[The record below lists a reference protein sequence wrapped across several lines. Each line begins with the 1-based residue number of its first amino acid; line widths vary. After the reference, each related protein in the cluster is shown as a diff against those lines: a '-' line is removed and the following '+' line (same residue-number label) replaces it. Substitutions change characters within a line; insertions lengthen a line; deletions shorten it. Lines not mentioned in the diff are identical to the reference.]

1 MLHGVG
7 RLAAGC
13 VFFWAALA
21 GAADGV
27 APGRIVVGQSIT
39 LQGGRND
46 YGVAVLAGVQA
57 YLENLNATGGVHGRQ
72 VVLKTLDD
80 DNRPA
85 LAETNARQL
94 VQGDKVFVLFGSV
107 EGGPS
112 TAVMKVAGETRVPFF
127 GPMAGSPTLR
137 RPHQPFV
144 FPVRA
149 EHRDEFRAL
158 LDYARR
164 TGVQRVA
171 FLRADSE
178 TGRQHLENIKL
189 ICKELGLE
197 LVADLPFGGDA
208 SDAQL
213 QALAARIGSARAQ
226 VVLNHGSPG
235 VYEQVIRH
243 ARALGV
249 KASFSGV
256 NSGSAQLAQRL
267 GELAHAMVFAQVVPS
282 PWERK
287 SAIAREYQD
296 TFTRRRPGQ
305 PFSYGSLEGYV
316 TAKALAQALQLAG
329 PNPTR
334 ESFVQGLYKA
344 GQIDLGDGLRA
355 SYAPG
360 DHAGLTLVDLAIV
373 TRQGKFRH

>member
-1 MLHGVG
+1 MLHRLG
-7 RLAAGC
+7 RLVAGC
-13 VFFWAALA
+13 VLSWAALA

-57 YLENLNATGGVHGRQ
+57 YLETVNAAGGVHGRQ

-94 VQGDKVFVLFGSV
+94 VQGDKVFLLFGAV

-112 TAVMKVAGETRVPFF
+112 TAVMKVAAETRVPFF

-171 FLRADSE
+171 FLRADSD
-178 TGRQHLENIKL
+178 TGLQHLENIKL

-197 LVADLPFGGDA
+197 LVADLPFAGNA

-213 QALAARIGSARAQ
+213 QALAARIGAAKAQ
-226 VVLNHGSPG
+226 VVLNHGSPA

-243 ARALGV
+243 ARAQGV

-256 NSGSAQLAQRL
+256 NSGSAQLVQRL
-267 GELAHAMVFAQVVPS
+267 GELAHTMVFAQVVPS

-296 TFTRRRPGQ
+296 TFARRRPGQ
-305 PFSYGSLEGYV
+305 PFSYGSLEGYL
-316 TAKALAQALQLAG
+316 TAKALVQALQLAG

-334 ESFVQGLYKA
+334 ESFVQGLYSA
-344 GQIDLGDGLRA
+344 GRIDLGDGLRA
-355 SYAPG
+355 GYAPG
-360 DHAGLTLVDLAIV
+360 DHTGLTLVDLAIV